1 MRSTRRS
8 EAWAGVVALG
18 LFAGVILLIGAFMPP
33 APDAPRYQGAGNE
46 TPQRGGTFV
55 FHHESD
61 VRGFDPHKSFDELS
75 NMGIKLLFEG
85 LVDYDRESGDF
96 VPRLAES
103 LPEVSEDGRT
113 YRYRLRRGVRFA
125 DDPCFEGGEGR
136 EVTAEDV
143 RWSLEHMLAPETGS
157 PGATFYTLIE
167 GYDAYREGE
176 ASHVSGI
183 RVVDRHTVDIRLS
196 RPDQTFPY
204 TMAMTFAYP
213 VAREAYARYDD
224 EIARHPVGTGA
235 FVLESWE
242 PGVELTFRRNPD
254 YFEEGRPYVDRM
266 VYQVNLRRIPAV
278 MRFRNG
284 DLDHIHRQTPADY
297 LELRDMPAWEDYRVE
312 RPKTNIWGVGMNCQL
327 PPFDNR
333 HLRRAVA
340 FAINRERWRRARAN
354 RLVLQGQPIPRTLP
368 GFDPEL
374 PGRHVY
380 DLERAREEM
389 RLAGYPDGLDEE
401 VEVWLGEGETGR
413 AYGELIQSD
422 LAEIGIDVRIK
433 QVAFPIYLQETGK
446 PGTAQMLLTGWSMD
460 FPDPANFLDILFHTR
475 SIHEEDS
482 ENRAFYSNPEVDRIL
497 DAARVERDPERRM
510 AMYREASEI
519 IVGDAPWA
527 FIFSDLAMEMWQPY
541 VRNYRPHPVWDN
553 FYRDVW
559 LDLPRR
565 RAAWHP
571 LRGRAEPR
579 FAVLPHL
586 PRSLASVALPHP
598 FGRRAR

>member
-8 EAWAGVVALG
+8 EAYAGLVALALFGAVVVA
-18 LFAGVILLIGAFMPP
+18 IGAFMPP
-33 APDAPRYQGAGNE
+33 APDAPRYRGAGHE

-61 VRGFDPHKSFDELS
+61 VRGLDPHKSFDELS
-75 NMGIKLLFEG
+75 NMAIKLLFEG
-85 LVDYDRESGDF
+85 LVDYDRDTMEF
-96 VPRLAES
+96 IPRLAEA

-113 YRYRLRRGVRFA
+113 YRYTLRQGVRFA
-125 DDPCFEGGEGR
+125 DDPCFEGGRGR

-143 RWSLEHMLAPETGS
+143 RWSLEHMLAPQTGS

-167 GYDAYREGE
+167 GYDAYRAGE
-176 ASHVSGI
+176 ASHVAGI
-183 RVVDRHTVDIRLS
+183 RVIDRYTIEIQLT

-213 VAREAYARYDD
+213 VAREAYATYGD
-224 EIARHPVGTGA
+224 EIRRHPVGTGA

-242 PGVELTFRRNPD
+242 PGVELTFARNPSF
-254 YFEEGRPYVDRM
+254 FEEGEPYVDRM
-266 VYQVNLRRIPAV
+266 IYQVNLRRIPAV

-297 LELRDMPAWEDYRVE
+297 LALRDMPAWEPYRVQ
-312 RPKTNIWGVGMNCQL
+312 RPKTNIWGVAMNCQL
-327 PPFDNR
+327 APFDNR

-368 GFDPEL
+368 GFDEEL

-482 ENRAFYSNPEVDRIL
+482 ENKAFYSNPELDEIL
-497 DAARVERDPERRM
+497 DRARVQPDHERRM

-519 IVGDAPWA
+519 LVDDAPWA
-527 FIFSDLAMEMWQPY
+527 FVFSDLAMEMWQPY
-541 VRNYRPHPVWDN
+541 VRNYRPHSVWDN

-565 RAAWHP
+565 RAGWHP
-571 LRGRAEPR
+571 LRRGPGGR
-579 FAVLPHL
+579 FAVLPPGAWL
-586 PRSLASVALPHP
+586 GAL
-598 FGRRAR
+598 R